1 MNDFDVL
8 SLADDRDG
16 SSGRWACPVTS
27 NSCPF
32 SADWGA
38 VVCACP
44 DQLRGILDATLLG
57 NLLTQCNL
65 RRGLTQ
71 EENTMQTPLRQEGST
86 TKTTWDLTQKET
98 TSKEF
103 QEDRTTQ

>member
-1 MNDFDVL
+1 

-16 SSGRWACPVTS
+16 NSGRWACPVTS

-103 QEDRTTQ
+103 QEERTTQ